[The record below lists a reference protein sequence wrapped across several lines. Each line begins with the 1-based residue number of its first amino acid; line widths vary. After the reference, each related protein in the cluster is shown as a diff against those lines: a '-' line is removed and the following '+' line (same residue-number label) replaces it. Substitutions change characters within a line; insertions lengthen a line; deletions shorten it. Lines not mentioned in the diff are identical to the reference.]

1 MHPKQNRQ
9 PHAADRAAIILER
22 VSREDYQ
29 PVLSLRPHDH
39 QTSYVAS
46 NAESLEEAEEN
57 PACIPLVIRAA
68 GEPVGFAMYALDD
81 DDGNYWIY
89 RLMIDGRFQ
98 GRGYGKAALIQIV
111 ELISEIPQCPC
122 VVLGVH
128 PENEKAR
135 RLYEHV
141 GFRLTDDV
149 INGELV
155 MRYDFQK

>member
-1 MHPKQNRQ
+1 MYPKQNPQ
-9 PHAADRAAIILER
+9 LHAADLAAVTLER
-22 VSREDYQ
+22 VTREDYQ

-46 NAESLEEAEEN
+46 NEESLEEAEEN
-57 PACIPLVIRAA
+57 PACVPLIIRVE
-68 GEPVGFAMYALDD
+68 GEPVGFAMYALDE

-98 GRGYGKAALIQIV
+98 GRGYGRAALIQIV
-111 ELISEIPQCPC
+111 SLLAEIPECLR